1 MLGSFARVALL
12 VIACG
17 FGAGGAAAGTPAEA
31 LQTAAHPA
39 REFPFKRTSA
49 EYETLRHMGQGHPNE
64 LARMD
69 ALEAYADGRMRAAR
83 DRFESAARYG
93 DKFSQYRLSLMFWYG
108 DDAQPDP
115 VLAYVWADL
124 AAERGY
130 REMLAVRE
138 EIWGRLDERQQRRA
152 AEIGREYYAK
162 YGDAA
167 AKPRLNRELIRGKRE
182 ITGSH
187 AGFDA
192 GVKVIFP
199 GSGVDFGQAMA
210 FGNGVGNYYADY
222 RWDPEKYWHVEDAVL
237 GGGEVTVGAPQ
248 PVEDRK

>member
-1 MLGSFARVALL
+1 MLDSIRLAAILL
-12 VIACG
+12 VACG
-17 FGAGGAAAGTPAEA
+17 VGADAALAADAEP
-31 LQTAAHPA
+31 LKTAAHPA
-39 REFPFKRTSA
+39 REFPFKRTSD
-49 EYETLRHMGQGHPNE
+49 EYETLRHMAQGHPNE

-69 ALEAYADGRMRAAR
+69 ALEAYADGRMRDAR
-83 DRFESAARYG
+83 DRFQTAARYG
-93 DKFSQYRLSLMFWYG
+93 DKFSQYRLSLMSWYG
-108 DDAQPDP
+108 DSADPDP

-130 REMLAVRE
+130 KDMLAVRE
-138 EIWGRLDERQQRRA
+138 EIWALLDEAQQRRA
-152 AEIGREYYAK
+152 TEIGSEYYKK

-182 ITGSH
+182 MTGSH

-192 GVKVIFP
+192 GVRVVFP
-199 GSGVDFGQAMA
+199 GSSVDFGQAMA

-222 RWDPEKYWHVEDAVL
+222 RWEPEKYWRVEDAVL

-248 PVEDRK
+248 AADARK